1 MRWLKFQKSHRTSRA
16 LPICGNALSHLAIII
31 ESSSQKDDY
40 HNRHI
45 KRSPGRGLFSEQCSR
60 QNGGKQR
67 GATSEKVQKAIFCC
81 VAFFPKRS
89 ARTESSPKVWK
100 SLSKVWKSTL
110 GSIGI
115 FSCLPFCRKRSV
127 RTEKQATS
135 PSRLPTNSFWAK
147 LSITDLWF

>member
-67 GATSEKVQKAIFCC
+67 RATSEKNRKQFFAAWPFSQKGQPVQKVHQKCEKVCQMCEKVHCEALEFLAACPFAEKGQC
-81 VAFFPKRS
+81 VQ
-89 ARTESSPKVWK
+89 K
-100 SLSKVWKSTL
+100 SKQHHHPDFQQILS
-110 GSIGI
+110 
-115 FSCLPFCRKRSV
+115 
-127 RTEKQATS
+127 EQ
-135 PSRLPTNSFWAK
+135 NYQ
-147 LSITDLWF
+147 